1 MSKARLI
8 ITSVILEGRS
18 QADVARYNNVSKS
31 WVSKLITRYNN
42 EGSPAFEPRSRKPHT
57 TPTKTPPDVIELILE
72 LRKHLTTAGLDAGP
86 DTITWHLTTH
96 HRITVHTAAALASMV
111 MAELLVLGSMRF
123 SFGCATDVVEQ
134 LYHAYRRNATRV
146 V

>member
-8 ITSVILEGRS
+8 ITAVILEGRS

-42 EGSPAFEPRSRKPHT
+42 EGSQAFEPRSRKPHT

-96 HRITVHTAAALASMV
+96 HRITVSPATISRHLRQAGLVTPEPHKKPKSSYIRFEASMCQ
-111 MAELLVLGSMRF
+111 APGLVEVR
-123 SFGCATDVVEQ
+123 
-134 LYHAYRRNATRV
+134 
-146 V
+146 